1 MRPLKLRWLLA
12 NRLLKLPV
20 LAALAAGFVNS
31 PAFASCPW
39 IVQPSDAISGD
50 VPDYEIMFNGEANPA
65 YYFYGFTVTDPDLAW
80 ELSSG
85 SGLAALDDRSRA
97 LAVIESDDRSRF
109 RAHLESINP
118 LTVYLVVATGRIPE
132 LEAIE
137 AQFEPTRPIAV
148 GLRMRGASDTSGPLP
163 HRSLPGVEL
172 HYASHETA
180 GTMLSS
186 ARLDYQLCAY
196 QVLIR

>member
-1 MRPLKLRWLLA
+1 MRPLKLRWPFSHHIFS
-12 NRLLKLPV
+12 LPAV
-20 LAALAAGFVNS
+20 MALAASLVSG
-31 PAFASCPW
+31 PALASCPW
-39 IVQPSDAISGD
+39 IVQPSDAIGGD

-85 SGLAALDDRSRA
+85 SGLSALDDRSRA
-97 LAVIESDDRSRF
+97 LAIIEAGDRARF
-109 RAHLESINP
+109 RAHADSVNP
-118 LTVYLVVATGRIPE
+118 LTVYLVVATARISE

-137 AQFEPTRPIAV
+137 AAFEPAKPIAV

-172 HYASHETA
+172 HYASHEPARTVLTA
-180 GTMLSS
+180 D
-186 ARLDYQLCAY
+186 RLDYQLCAY

>member
-1 MRPLKLRWLLA
+1 M
-12 NRLLKLPV
+12 
-20 LAALAAGFVNS
+20 ALAASLVSG
-31 PAFASCPW
+31 PALASCPW
-39 IVQPSDAISGD
+39 IVQPSDAIGGD

-85 SGLAALDDRSRA
+85 SGLSALDDRSRA
-97 LAVIESDDRSRF
+97 LAIIEAGDRARF
-109 RAHLESINP
+109 RAHADSVNP
-118 LTVYLVVATGRIPE
+118 LTVYLVVATARISE

-137 AQFEPTRPIAV
+137 AAFEPAKPIAV

-172 HYASHETA
+172 HYASHEPARTVLTA
-180 GTMLSS
+180 D
-186 ARLDYQLCAY
+186 RLDYQLCAY